1 MIDFKLMGARIK
13 LHRREKNITQEQLAE
28 KTGVSTEHIS
38 RIETGSFRPSI
49 ALIEKLASALDV
61 SEMELLFG
69 NAENT
74 LSENPLIEK
83 IFLLPPGKRK
93 AIELIIDLIEN

>member
-13 LHRREKNITQEQLAE
+13 LLRREKSITQEQLAE

-49 ALIEKLASALDV
+49 ALIEKLGDALCV
-61 SEMELLFG
+61 SEKELLFG
-69 NAENT
+69 NSENSI
-74 LSENPLIEK
+74 SENPLVEK
-83 IFLLPPGKRK
+83 IALLPPEKRK
-93 AIELIIDLIEN
+93 ALELIIDLIEK

>member
-13 LHRREKNITQEQLAE
+13 LRRREKNITQEQLAE

-49 ALIEKLASALDV
+49 ALIEKLSDALCV
-61 SEMELLFG
+61 SEKELLFG
-69 NAENT
+69 K
-74 LSENPLIEK
+74 SECTFPEKPLIEK
-83 IFLLPPGKRK
+83 ISLLPPEKRK
-93 AIELIIDLIEN
+93 ALELIIDLIEN